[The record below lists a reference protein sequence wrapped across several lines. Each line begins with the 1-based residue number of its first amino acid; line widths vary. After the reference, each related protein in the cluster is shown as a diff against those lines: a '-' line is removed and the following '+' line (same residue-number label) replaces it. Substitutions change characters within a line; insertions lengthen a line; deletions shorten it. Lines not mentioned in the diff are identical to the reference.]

1 MDGVRDSSNDY
12 EGTLVVSPET
22 ETEYWYPVKVVSATY
37 CEPRTFSLTTTELVC
52 SDLFYSA
59 NHSSNPSTPL
69 LLSLR
74 HFGEARSAIPGTALE
89 LRAECEI
96 QKQSQ

>member
-1 MDGVRDSSNDY
+1 MNGARDSSNDC
-12 EGTLVVSPET
+12 EGTLVVTPET
-22 ETEYWYPVKVVSATY
+22 ETGYWYPVKVVSVTY
-37 CEPRTFSLTTTELVC
+37 CEPRTFSLTTSELVC

-59 NHSSNPSTPL
+59 NHSSNPSNPL

>member
-1 MDGVRDSSNDY
+1 MIVLECMQRIRDSSNAY
-12 EGTLVVSPET
+12 EGILIVFC
-22 ETEYWYPVKVVSATY
+22 YPVKVVSATY
-37 CEPRTFSLTTTELVC
+37 CEPRTLSLTTTELVC

-59 NHSSNPSTPL
+59 NHSSNPPTPL

>member
-1 MDGVRDSSNDY
+1 MRGARDSSNDH

-22 ETEYWYPVKVVSATY
+22 ETGYWYPVKVVSATY
-37 CEPRTFSLTTTELVC
+37 CEPRTLSLTTTELVC

-59 NHSSNPSTPL
+59 NHSSNPL

-74 HFGEARSAIPGTALE
+74 YFREARSAIPGTALE

>member
-1 MDGVRDSSNDY
+1 MDGARDSSNENDY
-12 EGTLVVSPET
+12 QGTLVVSLET
-22 ETEYWYPVKVVSATY
+22 ETGYWYPVKVVSATY
-37 CEPRTFSLTTTELVC
+37 CEPLTTTELVC

-59 NHSSNPSTPL
+59 NHSSNPPTPL

-74 HFGEARSAIPGTALE
+74 YFGEARSAIPGTALE